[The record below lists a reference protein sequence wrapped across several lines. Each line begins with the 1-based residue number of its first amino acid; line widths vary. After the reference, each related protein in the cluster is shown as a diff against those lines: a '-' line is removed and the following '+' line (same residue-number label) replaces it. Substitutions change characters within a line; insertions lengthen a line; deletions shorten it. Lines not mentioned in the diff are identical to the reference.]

1 VACRR
6 STTETLRAEEI
17 GIIVVDDSASDAE
30 LTLLALDHLHPC
42 PRALWLSDG
51 WKAMDYLLCRS
62 EGHQRNLRTLP
73 SLVLSDIHM
82 PSLSGLELLALI
94 RAAPDL
100 GSVPVIM
107 LSGKATVCEVCECYQ
122 LGATG
127 YVEKSL
133 AYETFTAELIQVV
146 TKCLS
151 TTERCKPLQKSAP

>member
-6 STTETLRAEEI
+6 STTETLTADEI

-30 LTLLALDHLHPC
+30 LTLLALNHLHPC

-51 WKAMDYLLCRS
+51 WKAMDYLLCRG
-62 EGHQRNLRTLP
+62 EGRQRSLRTLP

-82 PSLSGLELLALI
+82 PSLSGLELLASI
-94 RAAPDL
+94 RSAPDL
-100 GSVPVIM
+100 RAVPVIM
-107 LSGKATVCEVCECYQ
+107 LSGNATAREVFECYQ

-133 AYETFTAELIQVV
+133 AHETFTAELIQVV

-151 TTERCKPLQKSAP
+151 TTDRCKPLHKSAP